1 MEYDPLPDDDAPARR
16 GAAARARRWSWRG
29 VTVRVRRW
37 PWRQAA
43 GRIRGWPWRRIVAW
57 GWPVAAAI
65 VAGALGGIGFAAA
78 IHVPRVE
85 SVAEFTPSL
94 ITQLRG
100 VDGGVFATFALERR
114 VMLAE
119 GEIPPLLADAVIAVE
134 DSNFRRHGG
143 VDAMAILRAQ
153 AANLR
158 AGQIE
163 EGASTLTMQ
172 LARLLFLNPERTW
185 RRKIEEAFLAV
196 ELEKTFSKEQIL
208 TLYLNLVNLGHG
220 NYGMESA
227 ARYYFGKSVADLTL
241 PEAAA
246 LAGIIQRPS
255 DYSPYRRP
263 EVVRQR
269 RDKVLTRMLDEGFI
283 DREQHRQA
291 TAAPLLVVTHAPQ
304 DRLGPYFAEE
314 VRKHLDATYGTTL
327 VVEGGLQVATTL
339 DPAIQR
345 AAEAAVR
352 GGLVSLDHR
361 KGWRGALTSLRED
374 DLAGQ
379 TLPSWTGAE
388 PEVGRWY
395 QGIVLASAPREATVK
410 IENRT
415 YPLTSEG
422 IAWTR
427 RDRVSDVLRAGHV
440 AWFRLEAPA
449 AKGKRGADAD
459 PEAAAAEPLLR
470 LEQEPQLEGAAIV
483 LESATGA
490 IRALVGGWDFDRNK
504 FNRATQ
510 AHRQLGSAFKPF
522 VFGAALEQGYTP
534 ADTLFDAPTAFLG
547 ADNQLSYLPRN
558 YYRRYLG
565 ILTLRRALELSI
577 NVTSVKLLDLI
588 GVDRVVDFARR
599 CGIQSELPPYP
610 SMALG
615 AADVVP
621 LEMAAAF
628 AAVANHGTWV
638 APYLIERVTTADG
651 RLLEQHQPRTH
662 AAMEPRVAYV
672 LTHMLEGVVDRGTA
686 AKLAPL
692 DLDLAGKTGTTDDYS
707 DAWFIGFSPRYTML
721 TWVGYDVKKSIGRK
735 MTGAEAALPIWK
747 TLAEAGLAD
756 GWLAAGDRF
765 TPPPGVALQPV
776 EYLTGLLP
784 GPGAER
790 LIDEAFLDG
799 TEPVRQYDPR
809 WTTIMSLPWYQ
820 QRPFYIPKEGEK
832 MPTADI
838 QIAEAEDG
846 EEHAGD

>member
-1 MEYDPLPDDDAPARR
+1 
-16 GAAARARRWSWRG
+16 